1 MFWNYKK
8 RISSR
13 LIINIVLIHA
23 LLMGFIVIDTVDRE
37 AEFTRDQLF
46 SKGKILSELLATNSA
61 SSLLNNDIAA
71 MKERINQVSEFENLY
86 MSFIIDSQDRVR
98 ASNDENYF
106 NLVLSDSMS
115 TELKQELDLSSEF
128 STQRFHDGLIDTMTK
143 VVVQQEVVGYTRVI
157 LDMSSYEQQIQL
169 ITRNGIFYIVIAI
182 LLGALFAWLSV
193 RRLTKHLNALTNAAN
208 KMADKEFDAKIPD
221 INSKDE
227 IGTMSLAMHTM
238 QDSLHA
244 YIIQQQEQS
253 KLLELDKSKLE
264 IATSSAKL
272 GIWHWYPK
280 TDELIWDKQMHEI
293 YDIYES
299 SMEHRYISWKN
310 SLHPDDSDI
319 AESQLRQAMEKKE
332 NFCSLFRIITPLGD
346 VKYIQAS
353 ASYIFDAYQNIEIV
367 IGVNQDIT
375 AQKEQE
381 ASLNK
386 AKLEAENASKF
397 KSDFLANMSHEI
409 RTPMNGIL
417 GFLEQLAKTE
427 TQAQRI
433 EKFDIIKNSGEQLLH
448 IINDILDFSKIESG
462 KMDIEYFPCNI
473 RKAID
478 NSFSIFTE
486 LASKKNINLEYSID
500 ENIPECILADR
511 TRIQQIGFNLMSNAI
526 KFTPDG
532 GVVTLTAKYTPNS
545 IYFAV
550 EDTGIGISQEGMKN
564 IFEAFVQEDQS
575 TTRKYGGTGLGLA
588 VSSKLLK
595 LMGSELKVQSE
606 LGKGSK
612 FYFDLSVE
620 LCSENVTTHEE
631 ALEVQTRNHFN
642 AHALIVEDNKT
653 NQMLL
658 SMILEEAGISFKV
671 ASDGVEAIEM
681 FKNKKFDIIFM
692 DENMPNMNGI
702 EATKHIVSLEEKN
715 ALAYTPIVAVTA
727 NALKED
733 RQRFLDAGMDDYVTK
748 PYSEDDIVRVLKKYL
763 G

>member
-238 QDSLHA
+238 QESLHA
-244 YIIQQQEQS
+244 YIIQQQEQ
-253 KLLELDKSKLE
+253 K
-264 IATSSAKL
+264 
-272 GIWHWYPK
+272 
-280 TDELIWDKQMHEI
+280 
-293 YDIYES
+293 
-299 SMEHRYISWKN
+299 
-310 SLHPDDSDI
+310 
-319 AESQLRQAMEKKE
+319 
-332 NFCSLFRIITPLGD
+332 
-346 VKYIQAS
+346 
-353 ASYIFDAYQNIEIV
+353 
-367 IGVNQDIT
+367 
-375 AQKEQE
+375 

-486 LASKKNINLEYSID
+486 LASKKNINLKYSID

-715 ALAYTPIVAVTA
+715 ALAHTPIVAVTA